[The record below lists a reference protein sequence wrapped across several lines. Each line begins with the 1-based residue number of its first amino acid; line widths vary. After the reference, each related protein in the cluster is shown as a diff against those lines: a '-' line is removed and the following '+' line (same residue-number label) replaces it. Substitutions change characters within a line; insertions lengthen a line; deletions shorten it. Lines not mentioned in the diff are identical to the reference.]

1 MKSGILCA
9 GAVVLALSMAVT
21 HAAGDA
27 KAGQSKAAVCS
38 ACHGMDG
45 NSNSPEWPNL
55 AGQHTSYIVK
65 QLKAFKSGQ
74 RTNAVMAPQAQ
85 MLSEQDMEDVA
96 AYFSAQKVKGSEAD
110 ASKVALGQQIFQG
123 GIAATKV
130 TACLACHGPDGRGNP
145 AANFPSLHG
154 QKAGYV
160 ILQLQNYRSH
170 TRNTDKE
177 QGQMMQAEAGKLTD
191 DQIKAV
197 AAYIQGLR

>member
-9 GAVVLALSMAVT
+9 GAVVLALGVGVT

-27 KAGQSKAAVCS
+27 KAGQTRAAICA
-38 ACHGMDG
+38 ACHGLDG

-65 QLKAFKSGQ
+65 QLKAFKAGQ
-74 RTNAVMAPQAQ
+74 RTNPVMAPQAQ
-85 MLSEQDMEDVA
+85 MLSDQDMEDVA

-145 AANFPSLHG
+145 AANFPALHG
-154 QKAGYV
+154 QKAAYV
-160 ILQLQNYRSH
+160 VLQLQNYRNHSR
-170 TRNTDKE
+170 TTDKE